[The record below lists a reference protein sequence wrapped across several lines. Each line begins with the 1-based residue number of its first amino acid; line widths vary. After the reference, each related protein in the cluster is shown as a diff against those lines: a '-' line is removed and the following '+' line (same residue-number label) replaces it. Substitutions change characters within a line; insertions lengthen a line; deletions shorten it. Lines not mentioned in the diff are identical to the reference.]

1 MFSSLTSHRFLMP
14 VGISGR
20 SCSRVCINPT
30 RVPAG
35 VRASRDSHLD
45 QIDQAVHAGTE
56 PCAPASQL
64 CSSGSCLHIVQYYY
78 CTSAHLTPN
87 YPPKAVPQA
96 TMINHDTRQKP
107 LCPFAKSKM
116 FCLLFSPW
124 IAGSAMDRRSVKR
137 GDGERDDVLA
147 ASDVVREGEKTEKFA
162 VSVGPARQR
171 GTGPDTGLWFLA
183 PVALGPAAAADQDQP
198 LPPQGKRRDCSTT
211 SGPCP

>member
-1 MFSSLTSHRFLMP
+1 M
-14 VGISGR
+14 
-20 SCSRVCINPT
+20 
-30 RVPAG
+30 AG

-45 QIDQAVHAGTE
+45 QIDQAVHAGTVLISFVTWARA
-56 PCAPASQL
+56 CTL
-64 CSSGSCLHIVQYYY
+64 SS
-78 CTSAHLTPN
+78 TTTAHLTPN
-87 YPPKAVPQA
+87 YPPPGAVPQS
-96 TMINHDTRQKP
+96 TIIDHDTRQKP
-107 LCPFAKSKM
+107 LCPFAESKM

-124 IAGSAMDRRSVKR
+124 IRIARSAMDRRSVKR

-147 ASDVVREGEKTEKFA
+147 ASDVVREGKKTEKFA

-171 GTGPDTGLWFLA
+171 VTGPDTVLWFLA